1 MAQARI
7 LIVEDETIVAMDIAA
22 TLRRLGYEV
31 VGMVGSG
38 TAAIECA
45 QSTSPDL
52 ILMDIRIK
60 GPMDGIEAA
69 SVIQQQRTT
78 PIVFLTAHAD
88 ADTVERA
95 KAASPY
101 GYLVKPFDERALH
114 RILEIALHRATTD
127 KVVQEKARDA
137 LWQSEERSERL
148 AAIVESS
155 IDAIIGKDLNGI
167 ITSWNLGAT
176 NIFGYTAHEM
186 LGTSIMRLIPP
197 DRQDEEQYIL
207 GRIGQG
213 ASVPPF
219 ETRRRTKDGRLI
231 DVSITAS
238 PIKDVDGKIVGAS
251 KIARDVTL
259 LKEREREI
267 DRVSRL
273 YAALSQVN
281 QAIVHVPVRDELFR
295 RVCQALVVDGGFQ
308 RAWIGW
314 HDPQTHLLV
323 PVGVA
328 GGELADLQRSKVYAD
343 DRAEGRGPT
352 GVAFRENRPYICDD
366 MLTDLSTLPW
376 RDEIVRTG
384 FRASAA
390 FPIRM
395 KGAARGTLSVYAAEP
410 FFFRERETALVA
422 EAAGDLS
429 FALDNLAR
437 EETRQEAEEALRAS
451 EARYRTLFDY
461 APDGIVI
468 ADPQSYYLDA
478 NISMCRMLGYTRE
491 EFIGLHASDIVV
503 QSEIKHIGEALQVIS
518 ASTDYRREW
527 KFRRKDGSAF
537 PADVI
542 ATTMPD
548 GNLLAM
554 IRDVTDERSLQAQ
567 LVQAQKLDSLGQLA
581 GGIAHDFNN
590 MLMVI
595 FTRCEILLRQLESEK
610 HRQFVNDIYTAA
622 SKNRALTQQLL
633 AAARKQV
640 LEPQVMNVNDVI
652 RSAMKLLAPT
662 LGEQIKIRTEIDDS
676 LWNVY
681 ADPGKLHQVLLNLA
695 LNARDAMPRG
705 GALTVETRNIRVDA
719 AYARHHI
726 NLREGDYVSL
736 VVTDTGSGIP
746 KEIRERIYDPFFTT
760 KEAGLGTGLG
770 LAVVHGIIEQT
781 GGRMWM
787 YSEEGRGTA
796 FKFLLPRHFGGVR
809 RDIVPEEAMPERGEE
824 TILLVEDEELLRCV
838 VHETLEEQGYRVLEA
853 STPAVALALSENFKE
868 KIHLL
873 LTDVIMPG
881 MTGRELSEL
890 IAATRP
896 GLAVIFM
903 SGYTSNVIISHTDLP
918 QTARHLEKPIP
929 TPLLL
934 RTIRIALG
942 SAKE

>member
-1 MAQARI
+1 MAPARI

-38 TAAIECA
+38 AAAIESA
-45 QSTSPDL
+45 QSMSPHL

-69 SVIQQQRTT
+69 SLIQQQGMT

-114 RILEIALHRATTD
+114 RALEIALQRAATD
-127 KVVQEKARDA
+127 KAVQGKALDA
-137 LWQSEERSERL
+137 LWKSEERSDRL

-155 IDAIIGKDLNGI
+155 NDAIIGKDLSGI
-167 ITSWNLGAT
+167 ITSWNCGAEK
-176 NIFGYTAHEM
+176 IFGYTAREM
-186 LGTSIMRLIPP
+186 LGTPTIQLIPASLRHEE
-197 DRQDEEQYIL
+197 DRIL
-207 GRIGQG
+207 EIIKRG
-213 ASVPPF
+213 
-219 ETRRRTKDGRLI
+219 ETVDQMETKRQTKDGRII
-231 DVSITAS
+231 DISATAS
-238 PIKDVDGKIVGAS
+238 PIKDAQGKVVGAS
-251 KIARDVTL
+251 KIARDITQR
-259 LKEREREI
+259 KEHEREI
-267 DRVSRL
+267 DRLSRL
-273 YAALSQVN
+273 YAALSGVD
-281 QAIVHVPVRDELFR
+281 QAIVQIATRDELFHK
-295 RVCQALVVDGGFQ
+295 VCQVLVEQGGF
-308 RAWIGW
+308 RVAWIGW
-314 HDPQTHLLV
+314 HDPQTHRLM
-323 PVGVA
+323 PVAVCGQ
-328 GGELADLQRSKVYAD
+328 ELAEVQRVEVYAD
-343 DRAEGRGPT
+343 DRAVGRGPT
-352 GVAFRENRPYICDD
+352 GMAFLTRRPYISN
-366 MLTDLSTLPW
+366 DLVNDPATLPW
-376 RDEIVRTG
+376 KKDLERSG
-384 FRASAA
+384 FRSSAA
-390 FPIRM
+390 LPVRINSEVC
-395 KGAARGTLSVYAAEP
+395 GTISVYSLELDY
-410 FFFRERETALVA
+410 FQDKEVALLV
-422 EAAGDLS
+422 EAATDIS
-429 FALDNLAR
+429 FALDNFAR
-437 EETRQEAEEALRAS
+437 ESSRQEAERSLREN

-468 ADPQSYYLDA
+468 ADPESYYLDA
-478 NISMCRMLGYTRE
+478 NASMCRMLGYTRE

-503 QSEIKHIGEALQVIS
+503 QSEIKHIGEALEVIS
-518 ASTDYRREW
+518 ATTDYRREW

-537 PADVI
+537 AAEVI

-548 GNLLAM
+548 GNLLGM

-595 FTRCEILLRQLESEK
+595 FARCEILLRQLESEK
-610 HRQFVNDIYTAA
+610 HRHFVNDIYAAA

-652 RSAMKLLAPT
+652 RSTMKLLAPT
-662 LGEQIKIRTEIDDS
+662 LGEQIKIRTEIDES

-695 LNARDAMPRG
+695 INARDAMPRG
-705 GALTVETRNIRVDA
+705 GTLTVESRNIRVDA
-719 AYARHHI
+719 AYARQHI
-726 NLREGDYVSL
+726 NLHEGDYVSL
-736 VVTDTGSGIP
+736 VVTDSGSGIP

-760 KEAGLGTGLG
+760 KEAGRGTGLG
-770 LAVVHGIIEQT
+770 LAVVRGIVEQT

-796 FKFLLPRHFGGVR
+796 FKFLLPRHLGGVK
-809 RDIVPEEAMPERGEE
+809 RDIVPEEAMPERGDE

-838 VHETLEEQGYRVLEA
+838 VHETLEEQGYLVLEA
-853 STPAVALALSENFKE
+853 GTPAQALTLNEDFKE
-868 KIHLL
+868 RIHLL

-881 MTGRELSEL
+881 MTGKELSEL
-890 IAATRP
+890 IAATRSE
-896 GLAVIFM
+896 LAVIFM
-903 SGYTSNVIISHTDLP
+903 SGYTSNAVINHADLP
-918 QTARHLEKPIP
+918 QTVRYLEKPIP

-934 RTIRIALG
+934 RTIRIALD